1 MSEKSPLQDSV
12 NMFVDWA
19 KSRLDEMSANAA
31 TLQDNLDKLDATTRS
46 QAEQAVTQLKQW
58 IQQGQDDVKTAQDQ
72 GQAAVAQAKAD
83 MEALWSKFQ
92 NGSGNWAD
100 LVQDQQAL
108 FKARAQAQMQ
118 AWQDAANT
126 YMKRLNNVQEQHR
139 AQAEAQVERFE
150 KTVEVAKKKG
160 NEAQIAKAESA
171 LAAARDKVKELT
183 PSSESVSKDFSA
195 DEVISQA
202 YLRTLSRLPSADE
215 RTAASEYLASA
226 AQPADG
232 VKDLVWALINTKEFM
247 LNH

>member
-126 YMKRLNNVQEQHR
+126 YMKRLNNAQEQHR
-139 AQAEAQVERFE
+139 AQAEAQVAEF
-150 KTVEVAKKKG
+150 K
-160 NEAQIAKAESA
+160 AQAQKAQADLNSTMDELAKAGQSSW
-171 LAAARDKVKELT
+171 AAM
-183 PSSESVSKDFSA
+183 
-195 DEVISQA
+195 SQA
-202 YLRTLSRLPSADE
+202 LDQSRDAF
-215 RTAASEYLASA
+215 
-226 AQPADG
+226 
-232 VKDLVWALINTKEFM
+232 TKSMEMATKSFNDV
-247 LNH
+247 LKG

>member
-72 GQAAVAQAKAD
+72 GQAAVAQSKAD

-139 AQAEAQVERFE
+139 AQAEAQVAEF
-150 KTVEVAKKKG
+150 K
-160 NEAQIAKAESA
+160 AQAQKAQADLNSTMDELAKAGQSSW
-171 LAAARDKVKELT
+171 AAM
-183 PSSESVSKDFSA
+183 
-195 DEVISQA
+195 SQA
-202 YLRTLSRLPSADE
+202 LDQSRDAF
-215 RTAASEYLASA
+215 
-226 AQPADG
+226 
-232 VKDLVWALINTKEFM
+232 TKSMEMATKSFNDV
-247 LNH
+247 LKG

>member
-12 NMFVDWA
+12 NVFVDWA

-58 IQQGQDDVKTAQDQ
+58 IQQGQDDVKAAQDQ

-92 NGSGNWAD
+92 NGSGNWAE

-108 FKARAQAQMQ
+108 FQARAQAQMQ

-126 YMKRLNNVQEQHR
+126 YMKRLNDVQEQHR
-139 AQAEAQVERFE
+139 SQAEAQVAEF
-150 KTVEVAKKKG
+150 K
-160 NEAQIAKAESA
+160 AQAQKAQADLNSKMDELAKAGQTSW
-171 LAAARDKVKELT
+171 AAM
-183 PSSESVSKDFSA
+183 
-195 DEVISQA
+195 SQA
-202 YLRTLSRLPSADE
+202 LDQSRDAFTKSME
-215 RTAASEYLASA
+215 MAAKNFN
-226 AQPADG
+226 DIMKG
-232 VKDLVWALINTKEFM
+232 
-247 LNH
+247 